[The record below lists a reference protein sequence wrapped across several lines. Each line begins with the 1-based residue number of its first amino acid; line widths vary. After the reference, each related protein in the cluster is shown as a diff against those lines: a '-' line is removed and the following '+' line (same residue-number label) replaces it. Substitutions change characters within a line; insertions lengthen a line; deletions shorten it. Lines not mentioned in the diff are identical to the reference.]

1 MPTYFSSGDFSSISS
16 VSTRLEG
23 LLNRQFNLNETLD
36 IQRFRHFVHYKPFIL
51 NFVKNL
57 KTELLLRY
65 FILLQ
70 VIINISKEMRRF
82 LC

>member
-1 MPTYFSSGDFSSISS
+1 MLTYFSSGDFSSISS

-23 LLNRQFNLNETLD
+23 MLNRQFNLNETLD
-36 IQRFRHFVHYKPFIL
+36 IQRFRHFVPYKPFIL
-51 NFVKNL
+51 NFVKKL

-70 VIINISKEMRRF
+70 AIINILKEMRRF

>member
-1 MPTYFSSGDFSSISS
+1 MPTYFSSGGFSSILRILTSW
-16 VSTRLEG
+16 EG
-23 LLNRQFNLNETLD
+23 MLNGQFRLNETLD
-36 IQRFRHFVHYKPFIL
+36 IQRFRHIVPYKPFIL
-51 NFVKNL
+51 NFVKKL